1 MAAAEG
7 LRARIVV
14 GASVP
19 MLWRTLCYL
28 DQPLETLVASAV
40 AGASQG
46 VMQVATPRRQNQP
59 SPPGRH
65 DQVLH
70 PHQQ

>member
-1 MAAAEG
+1 V
-7 LRARIVV
+7 RVVV

-28 DQPLETLVASAV
+28 GQGRALDDLVTCSV
-40 AGASQG
+40 AGAVQG
-46 VMQVATPRRQNQP
+46 AMQVAAPRRQDQP

-65 DQVLH
+65 DQVQH
-70 PHQQ
+70 SHQQ